1 MTLCNSAALN
11 SYVFMQDAAGPLA
24 VAVAVLMG
32 LPAWICQLGRRGKSS
47 AIWGKPAIKPL

>member
-1 MTLCNSAALN
+1 MSLCNSAALN

-47 AIWGKPAIKPL
+47 AF